1 MNRVI
6 SCFFFFLLTA
16 ISTRAQYTLTLQ
28 QCIDSSLAHNIPVK
42 QYELLAQ
49 SAQVNWKQARMN
61 LLPDLN
67 ANISHGLNSGR
78 SIDPFTN
85 TYVTQS
91 VNTATYGMNS
101 GLTVFNGLTLQN
113 RIRET
118 ASAYEA
124 SRMEWQQQ
132 KDELVLN
139 VILSY
144 LTVLNNED
152 RVQVALKQTEI
163 SQQAVDRLT
172 VLNNQGA
179 IKPSDLSDLKG
190 QLMNDQLAVLTAKD
204 QLETSKLLLAQWM
217 NKPYD
222 THMKLERIN
231 VEEALTAYAG
241 TPDDV
246 YQSSLNQFAQ
256 VKAVELRRKSA
267 EYSVKTARGQLY
279 PSVSVG
285 AGINTNYSSIAQS
298 GGQKI
303 SYTNQLR
310 NNRYT
315 SVGVGVSIPIFNGS
329 FARNRIKLADIN
341 LRNNELV
348 EENTRLQ
355 LRQLID
361 QAYLSMTNAFERYKV
376 LLDQV
381 NAYQE
386 SFRAAEVRY
395 QAGVGTSIDYLTAK
409 DRLDRAN
416 VNLLNAQ
423 YDYILRKRILDYY
436 RGSTK

>member
-16 ISTRAQYTLTLQ
+16 ISATAQHTLTLQ

-355 LRQLID
+355 
-361 QAYLSMTNAFERYKV
+361 
-376 LLDQV
+376 
-381 NAYQE
+381 
-386 SFRAAEVRY
+386 
-395 QAGVGTSIDYLTAK
+395 
-409 DRLDRAN
+409 
-416 VNLLNAQ
+416 
-423 YDYILRKRILDYY
+423 
-436 RGSTK
+436 

>member
-16 ISTRAQYTLTLQ
+16 MSTSAQHTLTLQ

>member
-6 SCFFFFLLTA
+6 SCFFFFLFAA
-16 ISTRAQYTLTLQ
+16 ISTRAQHTLTLQ
-28 QCIDSSLAHNIPVK
+28 QCIDSSLANNIPVK
-42 QYELLAQ
+42 QYELLSQ

-91 VNTATYGMNS
+91 VNTATYGMSS

-139 VILSY
+139 VILAY

-152 RVQVALKQTEI
+152 RVQVAQKQTEI
-163 SQQAVDRLT
+163 SQQALDRLT

-204 QLETSKLLLAQWM
+204 QLEISKLLLAQRM
-217 NKPYD
+217 NKPYYTD
-222 THMKLERIN
+222 MKLERIN
-231 VEEALTAYAG
+231 VEEALTGYAG

-246 YQSSLNQFAQ
+246 YQSSLQQFAQ
-256 VKAVELRRKSA
+256 VKAVELRRRSA

-279 PSVSVG
+279 PSVSIG

-361 QAYLSMTNAFERYKV
+361 QAYLSMTNSFERYKV

-416 VNLLNAQ
+416 VNLLNAK
-423 YDYILRKRILDYY
+423 YDFILRKRILDYY
-436 RGSTK
+436 RGGTK

>member
-16 ISTRAQYTLTLQ
+16 ISTRAQHTLTLQ

>member
-1 MNRVI
+1 
-6 SCFFFFLLTA
+6 
-16 ISTRAQYTLTLQ
+16 
-28 QCIDSSLAHNIPVK
+28 
-42 QYELLAQ
+42 
-49 SAQVNWKQARMN
+49 
-61 LLPDLN
+61 
-67 ANISHGLNSGR
+67 
-78 SIDPFTN
+78 
-85 TYVTQS
+85 
-91 VNTATYGMNS
+91 
-101 GLTVFNGLTLQN
+101 
-113 RIRET
+113 
-118 ASAYEA
+118 
-124 SRMEWQQQ
+124 MEWQQQ

>member
-6 SCFFFFLLTA
+6 ICFFFFLLTA
-16 ISTRAQYTLTLQ
+16 ISATAQHTLTLQ

>member
-16 ISTRAQYTLTLQ
+16 ISATAQHTLTLQ

-329 FARNRIKLADIN
+329 FARNRIKLANIN

>member
-16 ISTRAQYTLTLQ
+16 ISATAQHTLTLQ

-190 QLMNDQLAVLTAKD
+190 QLMNDQLAVLTAID

>member
-6 SCFFFFLLTA
+6 SCFFFFLFA
-16 ISTRAQYTLTLQ
+16 VISTRAQNTLTLQ

-42 QYELLAQ
+42 QYELLSQ

-139 VILSY
+139 VILAY

-152 RVQVALKQTEI
+152 RVQVALRQTEI

-190 QLMNDQLAVLTAKD
+190 QLMNDQLTVLTAKD
-204 QLETSKLLLAQWM
+204 QLEISKLLLAQWM
-217 NKPYD
+217 NKPYYKD
-222 THMKLERIN
+222 MKLERIN
-231 VEEALTAYAG
+231 VEESLTGYAG

-256 VKAVELRRKSA
+256 VKAVELRRRSA

-348 EENTRLQ
+348 EENTKLQ

-361 QAYLSMTNAFERYKV
+361 QAYLSMTNSFERYKV
-376 LLDQV
+376 LIDQV

-395 QAGVGTSIDYLTAK
+395 LAGVGTSIDYLTAK

-416 VNLLNAQ
+416 VNLLNAK
-423 YDYILRKRILDYY
+423 YDFILRKRILDYY
-436 RGSTK
+436 RGGSK

>member
-16 ISTRAQYTLTLQ
+16 ISATAQHTLTLQ

>member
-67 ANISHGLNSGR
+67 DNISNGLNSGR